1 MEYIVVHKQRLVI
14 VDSLTIPIP
23 MSHGIESKPAALRWM
38 TERGMQAECTV
49 MPMSL
54 FRALSGLLPK
64 IPDVKDG
71 SGEG

>member
-1 MEYIVVHKQRLVI
+1 
-14 VDSLTIPIP
+14 